1 MLKKEV
7 SRLGFI
13 LRYSISFGVCLIIS
27 TIIVF
32 SMGILESWQV
42 LVDKHGWNMHDELTK
57 NMYILS
63 NATFIVGVICLGLGL
78 MTLAANGGAF
88 EMIGYGISRFISLF
102 RRDHTKVRFQTFYD
116 YHAYKSEQPKP
127 PFLYLVVVGLFYIGI
142 SIIFVTIWYNN
153 TY

>member
-63 NATFIVGVICLGLGL
+63 NATFIVS
-78 MTLAANGGAF
+78 
-88 EMIGYGISRFISLF
+88 YP
-102 RRDHTKVRFQTFYD
+102 
-116 YHAYKSEQPKP
+116 HAH
-127 PFLYLVVVGLFYIGI
+127 
-142 SIIFVTIWYNN
+142 
-153 TY
+153 